1 MKKHDDFDMDDLDL
15 DLGDTQP
22 EPKEKPFSFNDLD
35 LGLDFDLSFLDDIED
50 PEETKEPPKPA
61 APQEPIKRPAP
72 VQAAPAAPAA
82 QSVRRPAAPAASSR
96 PAASQNPQRPVGT
109 PSGQRPVNANGQRPG
124 GGMPPH
130 PANAQRGM
138 NGQRPAGT
146 RPTGGQRP
154 AGSPSGQRPAG
165 SPNGQRP
172 AGASGQRPA
181 ARRPMPAQ
189 EAPATKKKKSG
200 PRLGGVIFY
209 TLYFLFIL
217 VFFLG
222 TFIGL
227 NWLHGWLTDF
237 ELAQP
242 GPKAEQVFT
251 QLFTNPDWG
260 ALYESAGAKD
270 SAYEGKDAYVTY
282 MQNKVGDQK
291 LTYLETSAGLSGDK
305 KYVVRL
311 GSEKVAAFTLTDKNK
326 ATATDT
332 KLDNLS
338 KIPDWQ
344 LSTVEVYF
352 DRQDTYYV
360 VKLDGHTAMVNDVA
374 LDDDTIIQ
382 VATTK
387 AEDYLPEGTTGASMC
402 TQQVSGLMAQP
413 VVTIFDRDGNQMEV
427 TYDEATRTFTERLES
442 NTMSDDQR
450 AAAVK
455 AAETY
460 CNWMLAVDN
469 DRGHAAQIFDPT
481 GDAYKTLTSI
491 TRDNLWVQSN
501 NGFTFDNMN
510 VTDFAL
516 YNGDIFSV
524 RVTMDVNVTR
534 TDGSIKNYPYASSLF
549 FRKNDAG
556 KWMCFNSTN
565 ADVSEPVGRVRLTFM
580 NGETEIDSRF
590 YGTDAKEIV
599 TPVVSTPEGKVFTGW
614 VTIDQD
620 ENGAKV
626 YNLQFQPDEEGKVS
640 IPDGVTLKPMTL
652 YALFQNPGEQTTIP
666 TASAETTG
674 DATAETTAATEGA

>member
-1 MKKHDDFDMDDLDL
+1 MKKHDDFDMDDLNL
-15 DLGDTQP
+15 DMDDTQP
-22 EPKEKPFSFNDLD
+22 APKEKPFSFNDLD

-50 PEETKEPPKPA
+50 PEEAKEPAKPA
-61 APQEPIKRPAP
+61 APQEPVKRPAQTAP
-72 VQAAPAAPAA
+72 TAPAS
-82 QSVRRPAAPAASSR
+82 QNVRRPAPASRPAGVPNSQRPGVNPNAQR
-96 PAASQNPQRPVGT
+96 PAASAG
-109 PSGQRPVNANGQRPG
+109 GQRPG

-130 PANAQRGM
+130 PANAQR
-138 NGQRPAGT
+138 A
-146 RPTGGQRP
+146 GGQRP
-154 AGSPSGQRPAG
+154 TGTPGARPA
-165 SPNGQRP
+165 QRP
-172 AGASGQRPA
+172 AGAPNGQRPA

-189 EAPATKKKKSG
+189 EPPVSQKKKSG

-242 GPKAEQVFT
+242 APKAEQVFT

-282 MQNKVGDQK
+282 MKNKVGDQK

-311 GSEKVAAFTLTDKNK
+311 GSEKVASFTLTDKNK
-326 ATATDT
+326 ATGTD
-332 KLDNLS
+332 KLEDLK

-344 LSTVEVYF
+344 LGSVEVYF
-352 DRQDTYYV
+352 DRAGTYYV
-360 VKLDGHTAMVNDVA
+360 VKLDGHTAFINDVP
-374 LDDDTIIQ
+374 LDDNTIIQ
-382 VATTK
+382 VATTR

-402 TQQVSGLMAQP
+402 TQQVDGLMAQP
-413 VVTIFDRDGNQMEV
+413 VVTIFDKSGTQMEV

-442 NTMSDDQR
+442 NTMNDDQR

-481 GDAYKTLTSI
+481 GEAYKSLTSI
-491 TRDNLWVQSN
+491 TKDNLWVQSN
-501 NGFTFDNMN
+501 NGFTLDNMN
-510 VTDFAL
+510 VTNFAL
-516 YNGDIFSV
+516 YNGEIFSV
-524 RVTMDVNVTR
+524 RVTLDVNVTR
-534 TDGSIKNYPYASSLF
+534 TDGTIKTFPYASSLF

-565 ADVSEPVGRVRLTFM
+565 VDVSQPVGRVRLTFM
-580 NGETEIDSRF
+580 NGENEVYSQF
-590 YGTDAKEIV
+590 FGTDAKEIV

-626 YNLQFQPDEEGKVS
+626 YNLQFQPDDEGKVS

-674 DATAETTAATEGA
+674 ETTGEATAETTAATEGA